1 MSSIEVGGVVLD
13 QLDIIVLSVVAAAV
27 LAYVIYRATSKPAKK
42 RGQGTTQSSASSS
55 SAKNASASP
64 SSPTA
69 TVREDDFVGKMLK
82 SSMTLVLLSQR
93 QTRSRLDHAFDIGV
107 THMDLTDKSMVIFY
121 GSQTGTAEEYAQR
134 FAKDARKYGVGAL
147 VADLQDYDMVRDV

>member
-13 QLDIIVLSVVAAAV
+13 QLDIIVLSVFAAAV

-42 RGQGTTQSSASSS
+42 RGQGTTQSSAS
-55 SAKNASASP
+55 AKNASASS

-82 SSMTLVLLSQR
+82 ASMTLVYWISIE
-93 QTRSRLDHAFDIGV
+93 SK
-107 THMDLTDKSMVIFY
+107 TD
-121 GSQTGTAEEYAQR
+121 
-134 FAKDARKYGVGAL
+134 
-147 VADLQDYDMVRDV
+147 